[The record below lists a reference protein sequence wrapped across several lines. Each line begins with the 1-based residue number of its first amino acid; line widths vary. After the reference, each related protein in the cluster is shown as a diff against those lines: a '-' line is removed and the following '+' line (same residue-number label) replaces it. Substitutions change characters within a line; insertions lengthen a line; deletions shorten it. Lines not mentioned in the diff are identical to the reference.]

1 MARLTPLPAPLRL
14 HQPAAWLATWFGS
27 GLLRPAPGTWG
38 TLAAIPFA
46 LGLYYAGGPLLL
58 LMAAA
63 GLFVAGIP
71 VATAYCRAAERDDA
85 SEVVVDE
92 VVAIWLVL
100 VALPITPLAWIS
112 AFFLFRFFDILK
124 PWPIRVIERRFKGG
138 FGVMI
143 DDIFAALLAVA
154 AWYLL
159 YFLWMI
165 IA

>member
-14 HQPAAWLATWFGS
+14 HHPAAWLATWFGS

-38 TLAAIPFA
+38 TLAAFPFA
-46 LGLYYAGGPLLL
+46 LGLHYAGGPLLL
-58 LMAAA
+58 LVAAA
-63 GLFVAGIP
+63 LLFIAGIP
-71 VATAYCRAAERDDA
+71 AATAYCRAAERDDA

-100 VALPITPLAWIS
+100 AALPLTPIAWIS

-143 DDIFAALLAVA
+143 DDVFAALLAVA